1 MAGTDFID
9 FYRSTFMGQRD
20 KVNAE
25 KKAAKA
31 EAKAAQANA
40 EAEKAQD
47 EAKATIDLTEA
58 KEKVN
63 SFLNNLRNAI
73 ESAAKEASDRKEA
86 TPETPKELEKI
97 EPTTDENTVEY
108 TYKAGDTFGQVI
120 KDLGL
125 ETDAGLWGTDGD
137 VAYYTKQLVDQGALD
152 NRGNVPIGTKIKLR
166 RRGAPEIVMTETQ
179 ALLPDTSSGKPVHEV
194 VYPQQ
199 TRTPNGARLV

>member
-20 KVNAE
+20 QVNAE

-31 EAKAAQANA
+31 EAKAAKASA

-47 EAKATIDLTEA
+47 EAKATVDLTEA

-63 SFLNNLRNAI
+63 SFLKNLRDAI
-73 ESAAKEASDRKEA
+73 ENAAKEVNDRKEA
-86 TPETPKELEKI
+86 SPELPKELEKI
-97 EPTTDENTVEY
+97 EPIDDENTVEY

-120 KDLGL
+120 KNLGL

-166 RRGAPEIVMTETQ
+166 RRGAPEIQMAPEQ
-179 ALLPDTSSGKPVHEV
+179 AQINAGEV
-194 VYPQQ
+194 VENATYPPLQKV
-199 TRTPNGARLV
+199 TPATPRRV